1 MQGVNWNKKKSFF
14 CSVEEYAGH
23 SSIHGIGYVFDRELS
38 YLDRLVW
45 LVVTLAFFSLAI
57 VLTYNTWTQWREEQV
72 ETNIKN

>member
-1 MQGVNWNKKKSFF
+1 MRGKKKKSFF
-14 CSVEEYAGH
+14 RSVEEYAGH